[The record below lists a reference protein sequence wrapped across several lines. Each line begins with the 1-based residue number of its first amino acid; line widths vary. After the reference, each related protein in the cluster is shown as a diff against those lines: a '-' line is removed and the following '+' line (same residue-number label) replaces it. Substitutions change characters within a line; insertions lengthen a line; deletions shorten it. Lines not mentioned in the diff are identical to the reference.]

1 MPLKSQNERFRS
13 VQDKYKHLE
22 NTHYLVD
29 VLINRIEDLLEKE
42 SPTVTDDII
51 LANEIFLLKCMSKLS
66 IAESI
71 SRKKKTWFQCLKSL
85 ITKK

>member
-42 SPTVTDDII
+42 SPTVTDDIM
-51 LANEIFLLKCMSKLS
+51 LANEIFLLKSMSKLS

-71 SRKKKTWFQCLKSL
+71 NRKKKTWFQCLQSL